1 MHYISHL
8 FRAFHERPELASR
21 PFTPEQVA
29 LFRSGVVP
37 EGDL

>member
-8 FRAFHERPELASR
+8 FRAFHARPELACR

-29 LFRSGVVP
+29 AFRSAVVP